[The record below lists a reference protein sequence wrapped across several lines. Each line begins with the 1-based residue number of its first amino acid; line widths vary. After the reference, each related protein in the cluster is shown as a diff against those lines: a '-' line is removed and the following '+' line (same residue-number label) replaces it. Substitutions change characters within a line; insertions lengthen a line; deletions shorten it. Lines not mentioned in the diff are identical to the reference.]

1 MQNEKYFFFEKKIHS
16 IKAEK
21 IKKAETTMKYIFK

>member
-1 MQNEKYFFFEKKIHS
+1 MQLE

-21 IKKAETTMKYIFK
+21 IKKAKKPEQREMFSVGV